1 MKNRRNNKKQVVYA
15 LTFMFIVLSTIVLP
29 SCKKNDEGGNN
40 NQIVG
45 TWTCSNHWYGGSD
58 TYVFR
63 SNGKF
68 QWNGPYD
75 KAEYGDYSFN
85 GVILTTSSASGV
97 MRVFTILSLTNTYF
111 VMMDQDGDSYKY
123 YK

>member
-29 SCKKNDEGGNN
+29 SCKKNDEGGSN

-97 MRVFTILSLTNTYF
+97 MRVFTILSLTNTYL